1 MFRFLTAALTVAT
14 LLTSAP
20 LMAADFP
27 KKDIKVIVP
36 FAPGGG
42 VDVTVRML
50 SEVAPKYLGGKNI
63 IVENMP
69 GGGAL
74 IGQAAG
80 AKARPDGYT
89 MLAYT
94 SSVVSNPIF
103 KAAPFKHTDFTPVI
117 MYCFD
122 PEVLV
127 VPANSPYKTLKDYLD
142 ASKKDRISMATPG
155 HSTSHHMAALMAE
168 KHFDTKFNYIHNSS
182 SAQQVTQLLGGHVQS
197 AMMAY
202 GEVTSYLKDGS
213 LRVLGM
219 MSNSAYAGADKIER
233 FSSLG
238 FTTEWGAFRGLAV
251 PAKTPADVVKKLSD
265 AFVQMSA
272 DPAFV
277 KRMEEAGFPLVVLN
291 SEEFTK
297 YANDNAKILLEMKPI
312 LQAK

>member
-1 MFRFLTAALTVAT
+1 MRRFLVAAFSVAALLVST
-14 LLTSAP
+14 P

-27 KKDIKVIVP
+27 AKDIKVIVP
-36 FAPGGG
+36 FSPGGG

-74 IGQAAG
+74 IGQATG

-103 KAAPFKHTDFTPVI
+103 KSAPFKHTDFTPII

-127 VPANSPYKTLKDYLD
+127 VPANSPYKTLKDFLE
-142 ASKKDRISMATPG
+142 ASKKERISMATPG
-155 HSTSHHMAALMAE
+155 HSTSHHIAALMAE
-168 KHFDTKFNYIHNSS
+168 KHFTTKFNYIHNSS

-202 GEVTSYLKDGS
+202 GEVTSYIKDGS

-219 MSNSAYAGADKIER
+219 MSDSTYAGAEAIER
-233 FSSLG
+233 FSSAG

-251 PAKTPADVVKKLSD
+251 PVKTPKEVVSALSD
-265 AFVQMSA
+265 AFVSMSK

-277 KRMEEAGFPLVVLN
+277 KRMEEAGFPLVVLG
-291 SEEFTK
+291 SEDFTK
-297 YANDNAKILLEMKPI
+297 YANENAKILLEMKPI